1 MVGEHRI
8 QHFSAHTTARV
19 QRIILT
25 GQRVLC
31 LLILHAVTGRQIN
44 VNFGCFKNVG
54 ALHVPGDGLGLR
66 VDLVWREYI
75 CIAKDNL
82 VHVVVVLDALDP
94 ALLNFLS
101 HLGFADDLLVRFI
114 LCERLDKLLVF
125 FKTEEQFLLLFDF

>member
-1 MVGEHRI
+1 VVGEHRI

-54 ALHVPGDGLGLR
+54 ALHVPGDGLWLR
-66 VDLVWREYI
+66 VDLVWREYV
-75 CIAKDNL
+75 CIAKDNF

-94 ALLNFLS
+94 ALLNFLA
-101 HLGFADDLLVRFI
+101 HLGFVYGASMACVVCDV
-114 LCERLDKLLVF
+114 
-125 FKTEEQFLLLFDF
+125 

>member
-1 MVGEHRI
+1 M
-8 QHFSAHTTARV
+8 
-19 QRIILT
+19 
-25 GQRVLC
+25 
-31 LLILHAVTGRQIN
+31 HAVTRGQIN

-94 ALLNFLS
+94 ALLNFLA
-101 HLGFADDLLVRFI
+101 HLGFADDLLVGFVLR
-114 LCERLDKLLVF
+114 ERLDKLLVF